1 MLRELKISNFR
12 CFESF
17 AAQDLAPINLIVGR
31 NNAGKT
37 CLMEALELVA
47 TGSPAVLARALQR
60 RREVVSMESGDT
72 VRRSIQT
79 LPDVRCAFR
88 QRATTPGSRIEFG
101 CSGPRAEENRR
112 LTIARGLQL
121 ALPGAFTDVS
131 SPDESFLDVA
141 EPEPQ
146 LRRSFEALDW
156 ITTLGSTE
164 LKHRLPLR
172 SDGGLLETTRSHESQ
187 ERLPTRS
194 IHTNHNPHEH
204 IAELWGPI
212 AATDHED
219 EVLELLQIVEPRIE
233 KIAATPGLAGGIF
246 IRLRGERG
254 RIPLGSFGD
263 GTARLFSLACN
274 IISARRGI
282 LLVDEIDTGLHFSA
296 VAKMWRFLSHAAR
309 RLDLQVFATTHS
321 KDCLAGLAQ
330 FCAAEPPMAPSFR
343 LHRLERDAS
352 TWTTYSA
359 EEIEQAM
366 DADIEVR

>member
-1 MLRELKISNFR
+1 
-12 CFESF
+12 
-17 AAQDLAPINLIVGR
+17 
-31 NNAGKT
+31 
-37 CLMEALELVA
+37 
-47 TGSPAVLARALQR
+47 
-60 RREVVSMESGDT
+60 MESGDT
-72 VRRSIQT
+72 VRRTIQT

-88 QRATTPGSRIEFG
+88 NRTTGAGSRIELT
-101 CSGPRAEENRR
+101 CAGPRPDEQRR
-112 LTIARGLQL
+112 LTIAKLTSEDAPALPLPEEDPAETSTDRQL
-121 ALPGAFTDVS
+121 ASSSEELEWISLAAGA
-131 SPDESFLDVA
+131 E
-141 EPEPQ
+141 
-146 LRRSFEALDW
+146 LRQHLA
-156 ITTLGSTE
+156 
-164 LKHRLPLR
+164 LR
-172 SDGGLLETTRSHESQ
+172 SDGGMLGTARTHESQ

-274 IISARRGI
+274 IISARHGI

-296 VAKMWRFLSHAAR
+296 IAKMWRFLSHAAR

-330 FCAAEPPMAPSFR
+330 FCAAEPTMAPSFR

-366 DADIEVR
+366 NADIEVR